1 MKPSSMDCAEA
12 LALLQDYLKEELT
25 PANRDRLSRHLDAC
39 GHCLQHEHFERNF
52 LAALER
58 ATRGVRCPDE
68 AVARIR
74 EALRSAK
81 PD

>member
-1 MKPSSMDCAEA
+1 MTSPSMNCAEA
-12 LALLQDYLKEELT
+12 LDLLQDYLKEELT
-25 PANRDRLSRHLDAC
+25 AANQERLARHLAAC
-39 GHCLQHEHFERNF
+39 GHCLRHEHFERNF

-74 EALRSAK
+74 QALRSAGAG
-81 PD
+81 

>member
-1 MKPSSMDCAEA
+1 MTPSSMDCTEA

-25 PANRDRLSRHLDAC
+25 PANRDRLSRHLAAC

-52 LAALER
+52 LAALQR

-68 AVARIR
+68 AAARIR
-74 EALRSAK
+74 EALRSAD

>member
-1 MKPSSMDCAEA
+1 MNPQPMDCAEA
-12 LALLQDYLKEELT
+12 LDLLQDYLKEELT
-25 PANRDRLSRHLDAC
+25 DASRDRLVRHLAAC

-52 LAALER
+52 LTALER

-74 EALRSAK
+74 QALRSAE
-81 PD
+81 PG

>member
-1 MKPSSMDCAEA
+1 MTPSSMDCSEA

-25 PANRDRLSRHLDAC
+25 PANRDRLSRHLAAC

-74 EALRSAK
+74 EALRSAD

>member
-1 MKPSSMDCAEA
+1 MTPSSMDCTEA
-12 LALLQDYLKEELT
+12 LALLQDYLKQELT
-25 PANRDRLSRHLDAC
+25 PASQDRLSRHLAAC
-39 GHCLQHEHFERNF
+39 RHCLQHEHFERNF

-74 EALRSAK
+74 EALRSAD

>member
-1 MKPSSMDCAEA
+1 MDCPEA
-12 LALLQDYLKEELT
+12 FDLLQDYLKAELT
-25 PANRDRLSRHLDAC
+25 PDNQDRLVRHLTAC
-39 GHCLQHEHFERNF
+39 GHCFRHEHFERNF

-74 EALRSAK
+74 QALRSAD
-81 PD
+81 PG